1 LNFLLLISAVFLA
14 ISSVLIVYRLGTAG
28 IIIFLPAAFI
38 PVFFPEYA
46 SSLSIFIVPLIFGAA
61 GGYCLKKG
69 KGLDIYLTM
78 SAMAFAVLFTGN
90 YYLIKSIHDY
100 DMVAV
105 SGQNLIQK
113 MEESE
118 PELEKIFQEYN
129 TPAENREIIKGD
141 FQKTLKVLKD
151 RKWLQFARD
160 MLPIISF
167 LYSLVIASLSF
178 FFLKKFFLK
187 KDGEKMKS
195 LEYYKMNDYLI
206 FIFIGS
212 WAFFLIL
219 DSNLFPLIN
228 IVSLNIALMLS
239 ILYAIQALGI
249 AKFFLIRR
257 GLPLFLLPLLVVLL
271 IMLGIPAFTFVS
283 ILLTGIGTLDLWADF
298 RKLAPEKNEIKR
310 SKQ

>member
-1 LNFLLLISAVFLA
+1 MNLLLLISAVLLA
-14 ISSVLIVYRLGTAG
+14 ISSVLIVYRLGIAG

-46 SSLSIFIVPLIFGAA
+46 SSLSVFIVPLTFGAT
-61 GGYCLKKG
+61 GGYCLKKS
-69 KGLDIYLTM
+69 KGLHIYLTV
-78 SAMAFAVLFTGN
+78 SAMVFSALFTGN
-90 YYLIKSIHDY
+90 YYLIKSIHNY

-105 SGQNLIQK
+105 SGQNLLQK
-113 MEESE
+113 MEEAE

-129 TPAENREIIKGD
+129 TPVENREKIKGD
-141 FQKTLKVLKD
+141 FQQTLEVLRD

-167 LYSLVIASLSF
+167 LYSLMIGSLSF

-187 KDGEKMKS
+187 KDGERMAS
-195 LEYYKMNDYLI
+195 LEYYRMNDYLI
-206 FIFIGS
+206 FLFIGS

-219 DSNLFPLIN
+219 DSGLFPLIN

-249 AKFFLIRR
+249 AKFFLIRK
-257 GLPLFLLPLLVVLL
+257 GLPVFLLPLLVVSLM
-271 IMLGIPAFTFVS
+271 MLGMPAFTFVS

-298 RKLAPEKNEIKR
+298 RKLTPEKNEIKR